1 MSKVG
6 KKIITI
12 PKGTI
17 IKWDSQS
24 VSVKGPN
31 GEMTQKLNLSGF
43 TLTEKDGS
51 FTISPPQVLNKSSR
65 SLWGTLNAIINNMVV
80 GVNNHFE
87 KVLEFE
93 GVGYRAEV
101 SGRDLVLNL
110 GFSHPV
116 KLLIPENLKI
126 VVTKNSIAVSGFS
139 KELVG
144 LFAAK
149 IRKIRKIE
157 PFKLSGIKY
166 KGEIVKKKAGKKLA
180 G

>member
-6 KKIITI
+6 KKIIVV
-12 PKGTI
+12 PSGTTVH
-17 IKWDSQS
+17 WDNQS

-31 GEMTQKLNLSGF
+31 GEMIQKLNLYGF
-43 TLTEKDGS
+43 TIIEKDGS
-51 FTISPPQVLNKSSR
+51 LTISPPEVLNKRSR
-65 SLWGTLNAIINNMVV
+65 SLWGTFNAVIANMIS
-80 GVNNHFE
+80 GVNKHFD
-87 KVLEFE
+87 KILEFE

-101 SGRDLVLNL
+101 SGNDLVLNL

-116 KLLIPENLKI
+116 KLLIPEGLKI
-126 VVTKNSIAVSGFS
+126 STTKNSISVSGCS